1 MEIFEIIC
9 VIIFSILVI
18 IVVSRWFA
26 NWYYKWQQ
34 KQKTHISLRFQEK
47 FAYLNGLIDKPI
59 DDKNY
64 KEIIQDYCD
73 LKPKSTLEH
82 VMKDDLCAR
91 FKFKYASYLVNE
103 ETEGI

>member
-9 VIIFSILVI
+9 LIIFVILVV
-18 IVVSRWFA
+18 IVISRWFA
-26 NWYYKWQQ
+26 NWLWQQ

-73 LKPKSTLEH
+73 LKPKSDAEH
-82 VMKDDLCAR
+82 RMKDILNAK

>member
-9 VIIFSILVI
+9 LIIFSILVI
-18 IVVSRWFA
+18 IVVSRWFV
-26 NWYYKWQQ
+26 NWYYKWKQ
-34 KQKTHISLRFQEK
+34 KQKTHVSLRFQEK
-47 FAYLNGLIDKPI
+47 FAYLNVLISGTVS
-59 DDKNY
+59 DKNY

-73 LKPKSTLEH
+73 LKPKSDAEH
-82 VMKDDLCAR
+82 RMKDILNAK